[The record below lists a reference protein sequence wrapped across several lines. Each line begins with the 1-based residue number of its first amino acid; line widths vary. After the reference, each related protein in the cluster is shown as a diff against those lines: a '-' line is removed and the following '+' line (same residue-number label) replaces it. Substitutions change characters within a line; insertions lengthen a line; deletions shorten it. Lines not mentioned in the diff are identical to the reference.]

1 MNLRDEDLERNSL
14 NLEYKNK
21 ANEEKFLDDVIR
33 ATLKETTEDTTI
45 SANPNTSVTTNTNT
59 TTESNSDT
67 DSVNTSPK
75 KKITRDEI
83 YQAILDQAKKIKK
96 DEQQQ
101 DKQRTDEQEKNTS
114 QKNMSKKV
122 EYSDVSKTI
131 PWVNEYSKQPIKINE
146 NKIRKYLKYYKDLP
160 ALMKLREQKIV
171 SGIEKPES
179 SFLQIDELPDLKFL
193 KGTNEEKQNFL
204 AIVDYKMQEMKFYYT
219 NLTLTLAYLKN
230 YMYMGYQFIMLKYCY
245 NFTEKQLREVTN
257 YTNMDKLDKVLID
270 YIYKKLLEE
279 SKKIWKS

>member
-1 MNLRDEDLERNSL
+1 MNLRDDDLEKDSL

-33 ATLKETTEDTTI
+33 ATLKETNEDNAT
-45 SANPNTSVTTNTNT
+45 SANNSTTTSTTTTAESNSTNT
-59 TTESNSDT
+59 T
-67 DSVNTSPK
+67 PK
-75 KKITRDEI
+75 KKVTRDEI
-83 YQAILDQAKKIKK
+83 YQAIIDQAKEITK
-96 DEQQQ
+96 DKPQQGEQKPIGQ
-101 DKQRTDEQEKNTS
+101 KQNETNEEK
-114 QKNMSKKV
+114 SKKV

>member
-1 MNLRDEDLERNSL
+1 MNLRDEDLERNPL

-33 ATLKETTEDTTI
+33 ATLKETTEDNAT
-45 SANPNTSVTTNTNT
+45 SANTSTTTSTNT
-59 TTESNSDT
+59 TAES
-67 DSVNTSPK
+67 DSTNTTPK

-83 YQAILDQAKKIKK
+83 YQAIIDQAKKIKK

-122 EYSDVSKTI
+122 EYSDISKTI

-171 SGIEKPES
+171 SGESKPES
-179 SFLQIDELPDLKFL
+179 SYLQIDELPDLKFL
-193 KGTNEEKQNFL
+193 KGTNEDKQNFL

-257 YTNMDKLDKVLID
+257 YTNMDKLDKVLIY

>member
-14 NLEYKNK
+14 NLDYKNK

-33 ATLKETTEDTTI
+33 ATLKETTEDTTT
-45 SANPNTSVTTNTNT
+45 SENPNTQVTTNTT
-59 TTESNSDT
+59 TTAESDSDT
-67 DSVNTSPK
+67 ANVTPK

-83 YQAILDQAKKIKK
+83 YQAILDQAKEITK
-96 DEQQQ
+96 DEQ
-101 DKQRTDEQEKNTS
+101 KADEQKQNDS

-171 SGIEKPES
+171 SGESKPES
-179 SFLQIDELPDLKFL
+179 SYLQIDELPDLKFL
-193 KGTNEEKQNFL
+193 KGTNEDKQNFL

-257 YTNMDKLDKVLID
+257 YTNMDKLDKVLIY

>member
-1 MNLRDEDLERNSL
+1 MNLRDEDLERNPL

-33 ATLKETTEDTTI
+33 ATLKETTEDTTT
-45 SANPNTSVTTNTNT
+45 SENPNTQVTTNTT
-59 TTESNSDT
+59 TTAESDSDT
-67 DSVNTSPK
+67 ANVTPK

-83 YQAILDQAKKIKK
+83 YQAILDQAKEITK
-96 DEQQQ
+96 DEQ
-101 DKQRTDEQEKNTS
+101 KADEQKQNDS

-179 SFLQIDELPDLKFL
+179 DYLQIDELPDLKFL
-193 KGTNEEKQNFL
+193 KGTTEDKQNFL

-230 YMYMGYQFIMLKYCY
+230 YMYMGYQFLMLKYCY
-245 NFTEKQLREVTN
+245 HFTDKQLKEVTN
-257 YTNMDKLDKVLID
+257 YTNMDGLDKVLID

>member
-1 MNLRDEDLERNSL
+1 MNLRDEDLEKNPL

-83 YQAILDQAKKIKK
+83 YQAILDQAKEITK
-96 DEQQQ
+96 DES
-101 DKQRTDEQEKNTS
+101 KSDEQK
-114 QKNMSKKV
+114 QNMSKKV

-193 KGTNEEKQNFL
+193 KGTTEDKQNFL

-230 YMYMGYQFIMLKYCY
+230 YMYMGYQFLMLKYCY

>member
-1 MNLRDEDLERNSL
+1 MNLKDDDLEKDSL
-14 NLEYKNK
+14 NLEYKSK
-21 ANEEKFLDDVIR
+21 ANEEKFLDDVIC
-33 ATLKETTEDTTI
+33 ATLKETTEDNAT
-45 SANPNTSVTTNTNT
+45 
-59 TTESNSDT
+59 
-67 DSVNTSPK
+67 SVNTSTTITATEESNLDTNSANISPK

-83 YQAILDQAKKIKK
+83 YQAIIDQAKEITK
-96 DEQQQ
+96 DE
-101 DKQRTDEQEKNTS
+101 KEKNTS

-122 EYSDVSKTI
+122 EYSDISKTI

-171 SGIEKPES
+171 SGESKPES
-179 SFLQIDELPDLKFL
+179 SYLQIDELPDLKFL
-193 KGTNEEKQNFL
+193 KGTNEDKQNFL

-257 YTNMDKLDKVLID
+257 YTNMDKLDKVLIY

>member
-1 MNLRDEDLERNSL
+1 MNLRDEDLERKDL

-21 ANEEKFLDDVIR
+21 TNEEKFLDDVIR
-33 ATLKETTEDTTI
+33 ATLKETTEDDAT
-45 SANPNTSVTTNTNT
+45 SANTSTATSTTTT
-59 TTESNSDT
+59 TTESNST
-67 DSVNTSPK
+67 NTTPK

-83 YQAILDQAKKIKK
+83 YQAIIDQAKEITK
-96 DEQQQ
+96 DE
-101 DKQRTDEQEKNTS
+101 KQENEQEKNAS

-122 EYSDVSKTI
+122 EYSDISKTI

-171 SGIEKPES
+171 SGESKPES
-179 SFLQIDELPDLKFL
+179 SYLQIDELPDLKFL
-193 KGTNEEKQNFL
+193 KGTNEDKQNFL

-257 YTNMDKLDKVLID
+257 YTNMDKLDKVLIY

>member
-1 MNLRDEDLERNSL
+1 MNLRDEDLEKDSL

-33 ATLKETTEDTTI
+33 ATLKETTEDSTT
-45 SANPNTSVTTNTNT
+45 SANTSTTTATESDSTNT
-59 TTESNSDT
+59 T
-67 DSVNTSPK
+67 PK

-83 YQAILDQAKKIKK
+83 YQAIIDQAKEITK
-96 DEQQQ
+96 DEQ
-101 DKQRTDEQEKNTS
+101 KADEQKQNATQKEK
-114 QKNMSKKV
+114 SKKV

-179 SFLQIDELPDLKFL
+179 SFLQIDELSDLKFL
-193 KGTNEEKQNFL
+193 KGTTEEKQNFL

>member
-1 MNLRDEDLERNSL
+1 MNLRDEDLERKDL

-21 ANEEKFLDDVIR
+21 TNEEKFLDDVIR
-33 ATLKETTEDTTI
+33 ATLKETTEDDAT
-45 SANPNTSVTTNTNT
+45 SANTSTATSTTTT
-59 TTESNSDT
+59 TTESNST
-67 DSVNTSPK
+67 NTTPK

-83 YQAILDQAKKIKK
+83 YQAIIDQAKEITK

-101 DKQRTDEQEKNTS
+101 DKQKTNEQEKNAS
-114 QKNMSKKV
+114 QEEKSKKV
-122 EYSDVSKTI
+122 EYSDISKTI

-179 SFLQIDELPDLKFL
+179 NYLQIDELPNLKFL
-193 KGTNEEKQNFL
+193 KGTTEEKQNFL
-204 AIVDYKMQEMKFYYT
+204 AIIDYKMQEMKFYYT

>member
-1 MNLRDEDLERNSL
+1 MNLSDEDLERNSL

-33 ATLKETTEDTTI
+33 ATLKETTEDNAT
-45 SANPNTSVTTNTNT
+45 SANTSTTTSTNT
-59 TTESNSDT
+59 TAES
-67 DSVNTSPK
+67 DSTNTTPK

-83 YQAILDQAKKIKK
+83 YQAIIDQAKKIKK

-122 EYSDVSKTI
+122 EYSDISKTI

-160 ALMKLREQKIV
+160 ALMNLRAQKIMD
-171 SGIEKPES
+171 GIAKPES
-179 SFLQIDELPDLKFL
+179 EYLQIDELPDLKFL

>member
-1 MNLRDEDLERNSL
+1 MNLRDEDLERKDL

-21 ANEEKFLDDVIR
+21 TNEEKFLDDVIR
-33 ATLKETTEDTTI
+33 ATLKETTEDDAT
-45 SANPNTSVTTNTNT
+45 SANTSTATSTTTT
-59 TTESNSDT
+59 TTESNST
-67 DSVNTSPK
+67 NTTPK

-83 YQAILDQAKKIKK
+83 YQAIIDQAKEITK
-96 DEQQQ
+96 DE
-101 DKQRTDEQEKNTS
+101 KQENEQEKNAS

-122 EYSDVSKTI
+122 EYSDISKTI

-193 KGTNEEKQNFL
+193 KGTTEDKQNFL

-230 YMYMGYQFIMLKYCY
+230 YMYMGYQFLMLKYCY

>member
-1 MNLRDEDLERNSL
+1 MNLRDEDLERNPL

-33 ATLKETTEDTTI
+33 ATLKETTEDTTT
-45 SANPNTSVTTNTNT
+45 SENPNKQVTTNTT
-59 TTESNSDT
+59 TTAESDSDT
-67 DSVNTSPK
+67 ANVTPK

-83 YQAILDQAKKIKK
+83 YQAILDQAKEITK
-96 DEQQQ
+96 DEQ
-101 DKQRTDEQEKNTS
+101 KADEQKQNDS

-179 SFLQIDELPDLKFL
+179 DYLQIDELPDLKFL
-193 KGTNEEKQNFL
+193 KGTTEDKQNFL

-230 YMYMGYQFIMLKYCY
+230 YMYMGYQFLMLKYCY
-245 NFTEKQLREVTN
+245 HFTDKQLKEVTN
-257 YTNMDKLDKVLID
+257 YTNMDGLDKVLID

>member
-21 ANEEKFLDDVIR
+21 TNEEKFLDDVIR
-33 ATLKETTEDTTI
+33 ATLKETTEDDAT
-45 SANPNTSVTTNTNT
+45 SANTSTATSTTTT
-59 TTESNSDT
+59 TTESNST
-67 DSVNTSPK
+67 NTTPK

-83 YQAILDQAKKIKK
+83 YQAIIDQAKEITK
-96 DEQQQ
+96 DE
-101 DKQRTDEQEKNTS
+101 KQENEQEKNAS

-122 EYSDVSKTI
+122 EYSDISKTI

-193 KGTNEEKQNFL
+193 KGTTEDKQNFL

>member
-1 MNLRDEDLERNSL
+1 MNLR
-14 NLEYKNK
+14 
-21 ANEEKFLDDVIR
+21 A
-33 ATLKETTEDTTI
+33 
-45 SANPNTSVTTNTNT
+45 
-59 TTESNSDT
+59 
-67 DSVNTSPK
+67 
-75 KKITRDEI
+75 
-83 YQAILDQAKKIKK
+83 
-96 DEQQQ
+96 
-101 DKQRTDEQEKNTS
+101 
-114 QKNMSKKV
+114 
-122 EYSDVSKTI
+122 
-131 PWVNEYSKQPIKINE
+131 
-146 NKIRKYLKYYKDLP
+146 
-160 ALMKLREQKIV
+160 QKIMD
-171 SGIEKPES
+171 GIAKPES
-179 SFLQIDELPDLKFL
+179 EYLQIDELPDLKFL

>member
-33 ATLKETTEDTTI
+33 ATLKETTEDNAT
-45 SANPNTSVTTNTNT
+45 SANASTTNTTATAESDSEPHSTNT
-59 TTESNSDT
+59 T
-67 DSVNTSPK
+67 PK

-83 YQAILDQAKKIKK
+83 YQAIIDQAKEITK
-96 DEQQQ
+96 DDSQQ
-101 DKQRTDEQEKNTS
+101 DKQETNEQEKNAF

-122 EYSDVSKTI
+122 KYSDISKTI
-131 PWVNEYSKQPIKINE
+131 PWLNEYSKQPIKINE

-193 KGTNEEKQNFL
+193 KGSTEDKQNFL
-204 AIVDYKMQEMKFYYT
+204 AIIDYKMQEMKFYYT